1 MAPTILVTGAAGYIG
16 SHTCVCLLEQGWR
29 VIALDNF
36 CNSSP
41 RVIARIE
48 EITAR
53 SLPIYQLDVRDH
65 AGLCQIFKRESIDA
79 VIHFAGL
86 KAVGESVSQPLD
98 YFDTNVVGSIALL
111 RALNLHGIRR
121 LVFSS
126 SATVYGEPSVVPI
139 LETAPLSATNP
150 Y

>member
-53 SLPIYQLDVRDH
+53 SLPIYQL
-65 AGLCQIFKRESIDA
+65 
-79 VIHFAGL
+79 
-86 KAVGESVSQPLD
+86 
-98 YFDTNVVGSIALL
+98 
-111 RALNLHGIRR
+111 
-121 LVFSS
+121 
-126 SATVYGEPSVVPI
+126 
-139 LETAPLSATNP
+139 
-150 Y
+150 